1 MEFINERIL
10 NLCKELNIAE
20 GKQTEEYLFTLEM
33 VDLFYYKGNIGKIDI
48 KTGFTDGSG
57 DGGIDFI
64 YTDDEVMYLIQGKTS
79 DNLTIEDINNIFY
92 KMKNTVE
99 DFENGSY
106 SHYSKKLKSV
116 YKNVYDSLDD
126 NKNIELIL
134 FTNTKLSEELLGK
147 INKLKEKNEYSSFEI
162 IVYDKEDIHRRE
174 VISYSDRDLIEEDA
188 IKIFLNEDNKND
200 MLSYGENGIIVN
212 VKATSIK
219 SLYEKHSDNG
229 LFSYNLR
236 EHVSQKNVDEGI
248 ELTIKNDKDNF
259 WFYNNGITIGCEDFH
274 KDGDKIK
281 LYNFS
286 IINGAQTTTK
296 LGKSKLIDGKH
307 DFPLVCKIVK
317 SDLNNEKSRDFI
329 SKISEASNSQKP
341 IKFRDLK
348 SNDFQQIKLERGA
361 ANNKYPLAIE
371 IKRGVKAK
379 NYNKVREKWQRV
391 TNEYIGQLIL
401 SCIFQKPGLARNSK
415 NTIFSSKK
423 MYQQVF
429 VRKHDFDTL
438 YDLVRLGHIYDEYS
452 NRIIKE
458 TNDLDTIGIIRN
470 GKLTILAI
478 VCYLVKK
485 QNREVIDYTS
495 EEVYKDN
502 LTKLLF
508 TDYPNDDLILKLE
521 DLFSFIIEKL
531 EKIYE
536 IKKES
541 EKITSYSNFFK
552 NEKLYELIIREFD
565 DSYLKNFEKKMLNDL
580 LDVFIKKKQTNSNL

>member
-1 MEFINERIL
+1 MEQKNEKIMS
-10 NLCKELNIAE
+10 LCKDLSLAE

-48 KTGFTDGSG
+48 KTGFTDGTG

-79 DNLTIEDINNIFY
+79 EDLTIEDISNVFY

-99 DFENGSY
+99 NFESGEY
-106 SHYSKKLKSV
+106 SQYSKKLKSV

-126 NKNIELIL
+126 NKNIELVL
-134 FTNTKLSEELLGK
+134 FTNTKLNEEVLKK
-147 INKLKEKNEYSSFEI
+147 INKLREKPEFSSFEI
-162 IVYDKEDIHRRE
+162 IIHDKGDIERKE
-174 VISYSDRDLIEEDA
+174 ILAYSDRDLVEEDA
-188 IKIFLNEDNKND
+188 VQIFLNKENKND
-200 MLSYGENGIIVN
+200 KLSYGENGIIVN

-219 SLYEKHSDNG
+219 SLYEKHSDSG

-259 WFYNNGITIGCEDFH
+259 WFYNNGITIGCEDFIES
-274 KDGDKIK
+274 GNKIK

-296 LGKSKLIDGKH
+296 IGKSKLIDGKH

-317 SDLNNEKSRDFI
+317 SDLNNKKSREFI
-329 SKISEASNSQKP
+329 GKISEASNSQKP

-348 SNDFQQIKLERGA
+348 SNDIQQKELEAKAGS
-361 ANNKYPLAIE
+361 NKYPLAIE

-391 TNEYIGQLIL
+391 SNEYVGQLIL
-401 SCIFQKPGLARNSK
+401 SCVFQKPGIARNSK

-438 YDLVRLGHIYDEYS
+438 YDLVRLGNIYDEYL
-452 NRIIKE
+452 NRVVKE
-458 TNDLDTIGIIRN
+458 TNDIDTIGIMKN

-478 VCYLVKK
+478 VCYLIKK
-485 QNREVIDYTS
+485 QRKIVVDHTS
-495 EEVYKDN
+495 DEVYKDN
-502 LTKLLF
+502 LTGLLF
-508 TDYPNDDLILKLE
+508 TDYPKDDLNKKIEEIFKYIIRKLE
-521 DLFSFIIEKL
+521 SL
-531 EKIYE
+531 YE
-536 IKKES
+536 QKKEV
-541 EKITSYSNFFK
+541 EKITSFSNYFK
-552 NEKLYELIIREFD
+552 NEKFYEIFIRELD
-565 DSYLKNFEKKMLNDL
+565 EIDDWDKEKLDSYMSVFLEKNN
-580 LDVFIKKKQTNSNL
+580 

>member
-1 MEFINERIL
+1 MEQRKEKILSLCQDL
-10 NLCKELNIAE
+10 NLAE

-48 KTGFTDGSG
+48 KTGFTDGTG

-64 YTDDEVMYLIQGKTS
+64 YTDDEVMYLIQGKS
-79 DNLTIEDINNIFY
+79 SENLTIEDISNVFY
-92 KMKNTVE
+92 KIKNTVE
-99 DFENGSY
+99 NFENESY
-106 SHYSKKLKSV
+106 AQYSKKLKSI
-116 YKNVYDSLDD
+116 YKNVYDGLDND
-126 NKNIELIL
+126 KNIEFVL
-134 FTNTKLSEELLGK
+134 FTNTKLNESILKKIDELK
-147 INKLKEKNEYSSFEI
+147 NKKEFSSFDI
-162 IVYDKEDIHRRE
+162 TIYDKEDINRHE
-174 VISYSDRDLIEEDA
+174 VISYSDRDLVEEDA
-188 IKIFLNEDNKND
+188 IKIFLNNGNKND
-200 MLSYGENGIIVN
+200 MLAYGENGIIVN

-219 SLYEKHSDNG
+219 SLYEKHSENG

-236 EHVSQKNVDEGI
+236 EHVADKSVDEGI
-248 ELTIKNDKDNF
+248 EQTIKNDKDNF
-259 WFYNNGITIGCEDFH
+259 WFYNNGITIGCEDFR

-307 DFPLVCKIVK
+307 DFSLVCKIVK
-317 SDLNNEKSRDFI
+317 SDLISEETKNFI

-341 IKFRDLK
+341 IKLRDLK
-348 SNDFQQIKLERGA
+348 SNDLQQLKLERGA
-361 ANNKYPLAIE
+361 ASNKYPLAIE

-401 SCIFQKPGLARNSK
+401 SCILQKPGLARNSK

-423 MYQQVF
+423 LYTQVF
-429 VRKHDFDTL
+429 VRDHDFDTL
-438 YDLVRLGHIYDEYS
+438 YDLVRLGNIYTEYS
-452 NRIIKE
+452 NREIKE
-458 TNDLDTIGIIRN
+458 MNDLDTIGIMRN

-478 VCYLVKK
+478 VCYLIKK
-485 QNREVIDYTS
+485 QKREVIDYTS

-502 LTKLLF
+502 LTGLLF
-508 TDYPNDDLILKLE
+508 TDYPKDDLILKLE

-531 EKIYE
+531 QKIYE
-536 IKKES
+536 IKKGS

-552 NEKLYELIIREFD
+552 NEKMYEIIIREFD
-565 DSYLKNFEKKMLNDL
+565 DNYLKNIEKKMLREL
-580 LDVFIKKKQTNSNL
+580 LYVFTEKKINEY

>member
-1 MEFINERIL
+1 MEQKNEKIM
-10 NLCKELNIAE
+10 NLCKDLSLAE

-48 KTGFTDGSG
+48 KTGFTDGTG

-79 DNLTIEDINNIFY
+79 EDLTIEDISNVFY

-99 DFENGSY
+99 NFESGEY
-106 SHYSKKLKSV
+106 SQYSKKLKSV

-126 NKNIELIL
+126 NKNIELVL
-134 FTNTKLSEELLGK
+134 FTNTKLNEEVLKK
-147 INKLKEKNEYSSFEI
+147 INKLREKPEFSSFEI
-162 IVYDKEDIHRRE
+162 IIHDKGDIERKE
-174 VISYSDRDLIEEDA
+174 ILAYSDRDLVEEDA
-188 IKIFLNEDNKND
+188 VQIFLNKENKND
-200 MLSYGENGIIVN
+200 KLSYGENGIIVN

-219 SLYEKHSDNG
+219 SLYEKHSDSG

-248 ELTIKNDKDNF
+248 EFTIKNDKDNF
-259 WFYNNGITIGCEDFH
+259 WFYNNGITIGCEDFIES
-274 KDGDKIK
+274 GNKIK

-296 LGKSKLIDGKH
+296 IGKSKLIDGKH

-317 SDLNNEKSRDFI
+317 SDLNNKKSREFI
-329 SKISEASNSQKP
+329 GKISEASNSQKP

-348 SNDFQQIKLERGA
+348 SNDIQQKELEAKAGS
-361 ANNKYPLAIE
+361 NKYPLAIE

-391 TNEYIGQLIL
+391 SNEYVGQLIL
-401 SCIFQKPGLARNSK
+401 SCVFQKPGIARNSK

-438 YDLVRLGHIYDEYS
+438 YDLVRLGNIYDEYL
-452 NRIIKE
+452 NRVVKE
-458 TNDLDTIGIIRN
+458 TNNIDTIGIMKN

-478 VCYLVKK
+478 VCYLIKK
-485 QNREVIDYTS
+485 QRKIVVDHTS
-495 EEVYKDN
+495 DEIYKDN
-502 LTKLLF
+502 LTGLLF
-508 TDYPNDDLILKLE
+508 TDYPKDDL
-521 DLFSFIIEKL
+521 
-531 EKIYE
+531 
-536 IKKES
+536 
-541 EKITSYSNFFK
+541 
-552 NEKLYELIIREFD
+552 
-565 DSYLKNFEKKMLNDL
+565 
-580 LDVFIKKKQTNSNL
+580 KKK

>member
-1 MEFINERIL
+1 MEQKNEKIM
-10 NLCKELNIAE
+10 NLCKDLSLAE

-48 KTGFTDGSG
+48 KTGFTDGTG

-79 DNLTIEDINNIFY
+79 EDLTIEDISNVFY

-99 DFENGSY
+99 NFESGEY
-106 SHYSKKLKSV
+106 SQYSKKLKSV

-126 NKNIELIL
+126 NKNIELVL
-134 FTNTKLSEELLGK
+134 FTNIKLNEEVLKK
-147 INKLKEKNEYSSFEI
+147 INKLREKPEFSSFEI
-162 IVYDKEDIHRRE
+162 IIHDKGDIERKE
-174 VISYSDRDLIEEDA
+174 ILAYSDRDLVEEDA
-188 IKIFLNEDNKND
+188 VQIFLNKENKND
-200 MLSYGENGIIVN
+200 KLSYGENGIIVN

-219 SLYEKHSDNG
+219 SLYEKHSDSG

-248 ELTIKNDKDNF
+248 EFTIKNDKDNF
-259 WFYNNGITIGCEDFH
+259 WFYNNGITIGCEDFIES
-274 KDGDKIK
+274 GNKIK

-296 LGKSKLIDGKH
+296 IGKSKLIDGKH

-317 SDLNNEKSRDFI
+317 SDLNNKKSREFI
-329 SKISEASNSQKP
+329 GKISEASNSQKP

-348 SNDFQQIKLERGA
+348 SNDIQQKELEAKAGS
-361 ANNKYPLAIE
+361 NKYPLAIE

-391 TNEYIGQLIL
+391 SNEYVGQLIL
-401 SCIFQKPGLARNSK
+401 SCVFQKPGIARNSK

-438 YDLVRLGHIYDEYS
+438 YDLVRLGNIYDEYL
-452 NRIIKE
+452 NRVVKE
-458 TNDLDTIGIIRN
+458 TNDIDTIGIMKN

-478 VCYLVKK
+478 VCYLIKK
-485 QNREVIDYTS
+485 QRKIVVDHTS
-495 EEVYKDN
+495 DEIYKDN
-502 LTKLLF
+502 LTGLLF
-508 TDYPNDDLILKLE
+508 TDYPKDDLNKKIEEIFKYIIRKLE
-521 DLFSFIIEKL
+521 SL
-531 EKIYE
+531 YE
-536 IKKES
+536 QKKEV
-541 EKITSYSNFFK
+541 EKITSFSNYFK
-552 NEKLYELIIREFD
+552 NEKFYEIFIRELD
-565 DSYLKNFEKKMLNDL
+565 EIDDWDKEKLDSYMSVFLEKN
-580 LDVFIKKKQTNSNL
+580 S

>member
-1 MEFINERIL
+1 MEQKNEKIM
-10 NLCKELNIAE
+10 NLCKDLSLAE

-48 KTGFTDGSG
+48 KTGFTDGTG

-79 DNLTIEDINNIFY
+79 EDLTIEDISNIFY

-99 DFENGSY
+99 NFEGGEY
-106 SHYSKKLKSV
+106 SQYSKKLKSV

-126 NKNIELIL
+126 NKNIELVL
-134 FTNTKLSEELLGK
+134 FTNTKLNEEVFKK
-147 INKLKEKNEYSSFEI
+147 INKLREKPEFSSFEI
-162 IVYDKEDIHRRE
+162 IIHDKGDIERKE
-174 VISYSDRDLIEEDA
+174 ILAYSDRDLVEEDA
-188 IKIFLNEDNKND
+188 VQIFLNKENKND
-200 MLSYGENGIIVN
+200 KLSYGENGIIVN

-219 SLYEKHSDNG
+219 SLYEKHSDSG

-259 WFYNNGITIGCEDFH
+259 WFYNNGITIGCEDFVES
-274 KDGDKIK
+274 GNKIK

-296 LGKSKLIDGKH
+296 IGKSKLIDGKH

-317 SDLNNEKSRDFI
+317 SDLNNKKSREFI
-329 SKISEASNSQKP
+329 GKISEASNSQKP

-348 SNDFQQIKLERGA
+348 SNDIQQKELEAKARS
-361 ANNKYPLAIE
+361 NKYPLAIE

-391 TNEYIGQLIL
+391 SNEYVGQLIL
-401 SCIFQKPGLARNSK
+401 SCVFQKPGIARNSK

-438 YDLVRLGHIYDEYS
+438 YDLVRLGNIYDEYL
-452 NRIIKE
+452 NRVVKE
-458 TNDLDTIGIIRN
+458 TNDIDTIGIMKN

-478 VCYLVKK
+478 VCYLIKK
-485 QNREVIDYTS
+485 QRKIVVDHTS
-495 EEVYKDN
+495 DEVYKDN
-502 LTKLLF
+502 LTGLLF
-508 TDYPNDDLILKLE
+508 TDYPKDDLNKKIEEIFKYIIRKLE
-521 DLFSFIIEKL
+521 SL
-531 EKIYE
+531 YE
-536 IKKES
+536 QKKEV
-541 EKITSYSNFFK
+541 EKITSFSNYFK
-552 NEKLYELIIREFD
+552 NEKFYEIFIRELD
-565 DSYLKNFEKKMLNDL
+565 EIDDWDKEKLDSYMSVFLEKDN
-580 LDVFIKKKQTNSNL
+580 

>member
-1 MEFINERIL
+1 MEQKNEKIL
-10 NLCKELNIAE
+10 NLCKDLNLAE

-48 KTGFTDGSG
+48 KTGFTDGTG

-79 DNLTIEDINNIFY
+79 EDLTVDDISNIFY
-92 KMKNTVE
+92 KMKSTVE
-99 DFENGSY
+99 NFESGVY
-106 SHYSKKLKSV
+106 SQYSKKLKSV

-126 NKNIELIL
+126 NKNIEFVL
-134 FTNTKLSEELLGK
+134 FTNTKFKEDVLKK
-147 INKLKEKNEYSSFEI
+147 INKLREKPEFSSFELI
-162 IVYDKEDIHRRE
+162 IHDKADIERKE
-174 VISYSDRDLIEEDA
+174 ILSYSDRDLVEEDA
-188 IKIFLNEDNKND
+188 VQIFLNKENKND
-200 MLSYGENGIIVN
+200 KLSYGENGIIVN

-219 SLYEKHSDNG
+219 SLYEKHSDSG

-259 WFYNNGITIGCEDFH
+259 WFYNNGITIGCEDFIES
-274 KDGDKIK
+274 GNKIK

-296 LGKSKLIDGKH
+296 IGKSKLIDGKH

-317 SDLNNEKSRDFI
+317 SDLNNKKSREFI
-329 SKISEASNSQKP
+329 GKISEASNSQKP

-348 SNDFQQIKLERGA
+348 SNDIQQKELEAKAGS
-361 ANNKYPLAIE
+361 NKYPLAIE

-391 TNEYIGQLIL
+391 SNEYIGQLIL
-401 SCIFQKPGLARNSK
+401 SCVFQKPGIARNSK
-415 NTIFSSKK
+415 NNIFSSNK

-438 YDLVRLGHIYDEYS
+438 YDLVRLGNIYDEYL
-452 NRIIKE
+452 NRVVKE
-458 TNDLDTIGIIRN
+458 TNDIDTIGIMKN

-478 VCYLVKK
+478 VCYLIKK
-485 QNREVIDYTS
+485 QRKIVVDHTS
-495 EEVYKDN
+495 DEVYKDN
-502 LTKLLF
+502 LTGLLF
-508 TDYPNDDLILKLE
+508 TDYPKDDLNKKIEEIFKYIIRKLE
-521 DLFSFIIEKL
+521 SL
-531 EKIYE
+531 YE
-536 IKKES
+536 QKKEV
-541 EKITSYSNFFK
+541 EKITSFSNYFK
-552 NEKLYELIIREFD
+552 NEKFYEIFIRELD
-565 DSYLKNFEKKMLNDL
+565 EIDDWDKEKLDSYMSVFLEKK
-580 LDVFIKKKQTNSNL
+580 